1 MKCNGTKKWIWRRNA
16 WRIWCSSLVSLPS
29 NPFPLFHYITNK
41 QRIGKEGNEN
51 SHLCYMVCLLLFLIF
66 LQLIIIIGILL
77 TNAVGLFTS
86 LPLHSLP
93 YALGYPSLAAN
104 RRHNVEKEARFN
116 LYWKKRTQSKKGT
129 ISCFNVVRSS
139 FSFLLC
145 SIPFHFSSFLF
156 NGMEQRERKKKN

>member
-86 LPLHSLP
+86 LPLHSL
-93 YALGYPSLAAN
+93 
-104 RRHNVEKEARFN
+104 E
-116 LYWKKRTQSKKGT
+116 
-129 ISCFNVVRSS
+129 VRWIMNDPWIIGWTVIVLSS
-139 FSFLLC
+139 FHSAKYKWEKQVRDLAD
-145 SIPFHFSSFLF
+145 
-156 NGMEQRERKKKN
+156 ERERNNTLYGISYTRVITIPIVL